1 MTISSLVKLSTK
13 SLQSQLHNGLKII
26 PNFITQKQ
34 EDCFCQE
41 IDAHFRN
48 IQYENDHWD
57 AAINGFREKEI
68 LFFDNPEL
76 KEMFL
81 QNGIF

>member
-1 MTISSLVKLSTK
+1 MTISNLIKISSK
-13 SLQSQLHNGLKII
+13 SLQSQLQSGFKII
-26 PNFITQKQ
+26 PNFITQRQ
-34 EDCFCQE
+34 EERFCQE

-68 LFFDNPEL
+68 SFFDSAEL
-76 KEMFL
+76 KEFFL
-81 QNGIF
+81 QK